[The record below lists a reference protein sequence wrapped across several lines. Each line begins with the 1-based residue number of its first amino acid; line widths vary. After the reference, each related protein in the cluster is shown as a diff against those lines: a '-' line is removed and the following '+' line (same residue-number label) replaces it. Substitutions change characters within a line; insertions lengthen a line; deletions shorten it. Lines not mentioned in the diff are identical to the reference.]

1 MPYVAKDDIILNIE
15 NEVNFIQGNATTFN
29 LFLYKDFI
37 GNALNLNEP
46 TNYQVAIFLG
56 DRKVLQYSYPTMA
69 GVGDILNVYRTQGQ
83 GELEFTVSEQQGLAI
98 APGALFAEVTVMYE
112 KYYPAPKTYI
122 FPRIKLGEVVAGNG
136 GVDNGNGSGSGD
148 NSGNN
153 GVSYSALEPL
163 FMIESISAE
172 DPTTA
177 GMMAMNNNVPAM
189 VTEMTFRNLA
199 SRNTRITILENF
211 LMNRIQLEDITGIIT
226 VKDTEPTNLYAIYK
240 ILEWER
246 VDITAGN
253 GDADNSDGIKITVSL
268 ENKSYGPGVTKNL
281 WEVGQNIS
289 FELDAIGITKS
300 ELTPDGINT
309 YVDKNLNPVT
319 TSGDAALTGIT
330 ISHSP
335 YYDSYVAIEVNGISI
350 NLGDGVKDKDAY
362 FSGNNG
368 LTAAKIEEIRAG
380 DQLIWNGS
388 LAGYD
393 LEAGDEVNLI
403 YEVNEDDLR

>member
-1 MPYVAKDDIILNIE
+1 MPYVAKDDIILNLE
-15 NEVNFIQGNATTFN
+15 NEINFIQGNATKFD

-46 TNYQVAIFLG
+46 TNFQVAIFLG
-56 DRKVLQYSYPTMA
+56 DRKVLQYSYPSLA

-83 GELEFTVSEQQGLAI
+83 GQLEFTISEQQGLSI

-122 FPRIKLGEVVAGNG
+122 FPRIKLGEVVAGEG
-136 GVDNGNGSGSGD
+136 GNDGGG
-148 NSGNN
+148 NSGTGSDNTV
-153 GVSYSALEPL
+153 VSYSAMEPQ
-163 FMIESISAE
+163 FMIESITAE
-172 DPTTA
+172 NPTTA
-177 GMMAMNNNVPAM
+177 GMMSMDNNVPAL
-189 VTEMTFRNLA
+189 VTEITFRNLDA
-199 SRNTRITILENF
+199 RNTRITVLENF
-211 LMNRIQLEDITGIIT
+211 LMNRIALEDITGVIT
-226 VKDTEPTNLYAIYK
+226 IKDTEPTNLYAIYK

-246 VDITAGN
+246 IDITAGN
-253 GDADNSDGIKITVSL
+253 GDADNSDGIRITVAL

-281 WEVGQNIS
+281 WEVGQNVS

-300 ELTPDGINT
+300 ELTPDGIST
-309 YVDKNLNPVT
+309 YVDKNLNPVA
-319 TSGDAALTGIT
+319 TSGDNALTGIT
-330 ISHSP
+330 ISYSP
-335 YYDSYVAIEVNGISI
+335 YYDSYVTIEVNGISVVI
-350 NLGDGVKDKDAY
+350 GDGIKDADAY

-393 LEAGDEVNLI
+393 LEEGDEVNLI

>member
-15 NEVNFIQGNATTFN
+15 NEINFIQGNATTYN

-46 TNYQVAIFLG
+46 TSYHVAIFSG
-56 DRKVLQYSYPTMA
+56 DIKVLQYSYPLAA
-69 GVGDILNVYRTQGQ
+69 GVGGILNVKRTEGN
-83 GELEFTVSEQQGLAI
+83 GEIEFNISEQQGLYI
-98 APGALFAEVTVMYE
+98 SPGQIFAEVTVMYE
-112 KYYPAPKTYI
+112 NYYPAPKTYI
-122 FPRIKLGEVVAGNG
+122 FPRIKLGEVVAGEG
-136 GVDNGNGSGSGD
+136 GIGGGNNSGGGSGTPTVVYSPIEPQFTIEST
-148 NSGNN
+148 NS
-153 GVSYSALEPL
+153 LEPTGPGY
-163 FMIESISAE
+163 MS
-172 DPTTA
+172 
-177 GMMAMNNNVPAM
+177 MNSNVPAM
-189 VTEMTFRNLA
+189 VNEMIFRNLD

-211 LMNRIQLEDITGIIT
+211 LMNRIGLEDVRGVITI
-226 VKDTEPTNLYAIYK
+226 KDNDPTNMYAIYK
-240 ILEWER
+240 ILGWER
-246 VDITAGN
+246 IDITAGN
-253 GDADNSDGIKITVSL
+253 GDADNSDGIKVIVSL

-289 FELDAIGITKS
+289 FALDAIGIAKS

-309 YVDKNLNPVT
+309 YVDKNLNPVA
-319 TSGDAALTGIT
+319 TSGDEAATGIT
-330 ISHSP
+330 ISYSP

-350 NLGDGVKDKDAY
+350 ELGDGVKDKDAY

-380 DQLIWNGS
+380 DQLIWNGGS
-388 LAGYD
+388 AGYD